1 MGCGLCR
8 AGAQPLDNRVVHRFH
23 SPGDGA
29 VIEYPRGMKQTD
41 DFSDYYQ
48 ELLEGRYDCPDRI
61 VFNGYF
67 SLGQTGGG
75 FRYWW
80 RRLTGSDETLDQE
93 HVLRMAGRFSR
104 RVHAYAKRRR
114 IPLLHCEPGVRKH
127 ELADQHRPTDPR
139 FTGLF
144 LILVAKAPA
153 PVWEVTPS
161 RRGVPHL
168 TRKAPWP
175 YVNHYHFHVI
185 DREWG
190 HVTFKMSG
198 HPPFGVQVML
208 NGHEWIERRA
218 RQRTLSVVK
227 EGNCFVGGSD
237 LRALDRLADA
247 LCDERAIG
255 RVTEVCD
262 RWVYSTCLCFALD
275 RAAQQRSGFRYQYS
289 CFQVEYSRN
298 LLFARG
304 TVLEE
309 VYQGFLDRT
318 RRVLDVP
325 TLKTIFGRRHR
336 PHLLRQARASA
347 PRLERVLDGSV
358 HDLTVF
364 KLHFGRL
371 TLKVYDK
378 GARVLRIEVIAHSIK
393 DLRCGKRVEK
403 LPIVLA
409 RLQRIVIDFLNVVH
423 AAHLGT
429 LDPAALDALPQPTQR
444 GAHRLAG
451 IDLQKPRM
459 RAVVEAVLSLA
470 PKPDGFTASD
480 LAVKTGAFLRQP
492 TYTSRQAAYD
502 LRKLRGKE
510 LVERLGTTRRYRP
523 ATPAIRT
530 LVALLILREKVI
542 KPVLAGAGRPKPGRP
557 PKRVHPLDVHY
568 ENLQREMRHT
578 FATLG
583 LAA

>member
-1 MGCGLCR
+1 
-8 AGAQPLDNRVVHRFH
+8 
-23 SPGDGA
+23 
-29 VIEYPRGMKQTD
+29 MKQSD

-61 VFNGYF
+61 VLNGYF

-80 RRLTGSDETLDQE
+80 RRLTGSDQTLDQE
-93 HVLRMAGRFSR
+93 HLLRMAGRFSR

-114 IPLLHCEPGVRKH
+114 IPLIHCEPGVRKH
-127 ELADQHRPTDPR
+127 ELAEQHRPAASN

-153 PVWEVTPS
+153 PVWEVTSSPY
-161 RRGVPHL
+161 GVPHL
-168 TRKAPWP
+168 TRKTPWP

-208 NGHEWIERRA
+208 NGHEWVERRA
-218 RQRTLSVVK
+218 RKGAIAAVK

-237 LRALDRLADA
+237 LRAVDRLGDA
-247 LCDERAIG
+247 LCADRGIG
-255 RVTEVCD
+255 RVTEVCE
-262 RWVYSTCLCFALD
+262 RWVYSTCLCFGLD
-275 RAAQQRSGFRYQYS
+275 REEQKRSGFRYQYS
-289 CFQVEYSRN
+289 CFQLEYSRN

-309 VYQGFLDRT
+309 VYQGFIDRT

-325 TLKTIFGRRHR
+325 TLKTIFGRKHR
-336 PHLLRQARASA
+336 PHLLRQAGATA
-347 PRLERVLDGSV
+347 PQIARVLDGSV
-358 HDLTVF
+358 YDLTVF
-364 KLHFGRL
+364 KVHFGRL

-378 GARVLRIEVIAHSIK
+378 GARVLRIEVIVHSVK
-393 DLRCGKRVEK
+393 ELRCGKRLEK
-403 LPIVLA
+403 LPIMLA

-423 AAHLGT
+423 AAHLGS
-429 LDPAALDALPQPTQR
+429 LDAGALDALPQPTQR
-444 GAHRLAG
+444 GAQRLAG
-451 IDLQKPRM
+451 IDIQKPRM
-459 RAVVEAVLSLA
+459 RAVIEAVLHLA
-470 PKPDGFTASD
+470 PKPDGFTAGE
-480 LAVKTGAFLRQP
+480 LAVRTGELLRQP
-492 TYTSRQAAYD
+492 TYTPRHAAYD
-502 LRKLRGKE
+502 LHKLRGKG
-510 LVERLGTTRRYRP
+510 LVERVGTTRRYQP
-523 ATPAIRT
+523 TTPAIGM

-542 KPVLAGAGRPKPGRP
+542 KPVLAGAGKPRPGRP
-557 PKRVHPLDVHY
+557 PKRINPLDLHY
-568 ENLQREMRHT
+568 QNLQSEMRRT
-578 FATLG
+578 FRTLG

>member
-1 MGCGLCR
+1 
-8 AGAQPLDNRVVHRFH
+8 
-23 SPGDGA
+23 
-29 VIEYPRGMKQTD
+29 MKAHD

-61 VFNGYF
+61 VLNGYF

-80 RRLTGSDETLDQE
+80 RRLTGSDATLDQK
-93 HVLRMAGRFSR
+93 HLLRMAGRFSR
-104 RVHAYAKRRR
+104 RVHAYAKRRG
-114 IPLLHCEPGVRKH
+114 IPLVHCAPRVRKH
-127 ELADQHRPTDPR
+127 ELAQQHRPKDPT

-144 LILVAKAPA
+144 LILVAKARA

-168 TRKAPWP
+168 TRTTPWP

-185 DREWG
+185 DKEWG
-190 HVTFKMSG
+190 HLTFKLSG
-198 HPPFGVQVML
+198 HPPFGMQVML
-208 NGHEWIERRA
+208 NGHEWVERRA
-218 RQRTLSVVK
+218 HQRTLCVEK

-247 LCDERAIG
+247 LCDARTIA
-255 RVTEVCD
+255 RVTEACD
-262 RWVYSTCLCFALD
+262 RWVYSTCLCVALA
-275 RAAQQRSGFRYQYS
+275 REAQQRSGFRYEYS

-298 LLFARG
+298 LLFVRG

-309 VYQGFLDRT
+309 VYQGFIDRT

-325 TLKTIFGRRHR
+325 TLKTIFGRKQR
-336 PHLLRQARASA
+336 PHRRRRPGAAV
-347 PRLERVLDGSV
+347 PRLERVLNGPRY
-358 HDLTVF
+358 DLTVF
-364 KLHFGRL
+364 KVHFGRL

-393 DLRCGKRVEK
+393 ELRCGKRLEK
-403 LPIVLA
+403 LPIMLA
-409 RLQRIVIDFLNVVH
+409 RLQRMVIEFLNVVQ
-423 AAHLGT
+423 AAHLGA

-444 GAHRLAG
+444 GAQRLAG

-459 RAVVEAVLSLA
+459 RAVVEAVLNLA
-470 PKPDGFTASD
+470 PKPDGFTAGE
-480 LAVKTGAFLRQP
+480 LAARTGVLLSRS
-492 TYTSRQAAYD
+492 TYTARHAAYD
-502 LRKLRGKE
+502 LRKLRGKG
-510 LVERLGTTRRYRP
+510 LVARVGTTRRYQP
-523 ATPAIRT
+523 TTPAIRT
-530 LVALLILREKVI
+530 LVALLILREKII
-542 KPVLAGAGRPKPGRP
+542 KPVLAGAGKPTPGRP

-578 FATLG
+578 LDMLG